1 MRENNA
7 NRFLLRMA
15 NLLNLFIMVEFKSY
29 YTHFSCY
36 ESLSKGYNV
45 QVSLCFTVTSNS
57 MSPNGRR
64 QGLEGAAPFRAV
76 INSVFGRL
84 CRKTAPWGRE
94 DTRVWYRETMFS
106 CKWFHTIF
114 PCTDPCTNTFWT
126 SVADECQMNPDVTKW
141 TSMSERRDNF
151 AMLEDWL
158 FL

>member
-7 NRFLLRMA
+7 NRFLHRMA

-29 YTHFSCY
+29 YIHFSCY

-84 CRKTAPWGRE
+84 CRKTAPRE
-94 DTRVWYRETMFS
+94 GKTRGSGTEKRCSHVNGFIRFSLARTLARILFEPRLRPPPHPQETQ
-106 CKWFHTIF
+106 K
-114 PCTDPCTNTFWT
+114 
-126 SVADECQMNPDVTKW
+126 V
-141 TSMSERRDNF
+141 
-151 AMLEDWL
+151 L
-158 FL
+158 

>member
-64 QGLEGAAPFRAV
+64 QSLEGAAPFRAV

-126 SVADECQMNPDVTKW
+126 SSPPPHPQETQKVLWAW
-141 TSMSERRDNF
+141 RRLF
-151 AMLEDWL
+151 AL
-158 FL
+158 FEAIRS